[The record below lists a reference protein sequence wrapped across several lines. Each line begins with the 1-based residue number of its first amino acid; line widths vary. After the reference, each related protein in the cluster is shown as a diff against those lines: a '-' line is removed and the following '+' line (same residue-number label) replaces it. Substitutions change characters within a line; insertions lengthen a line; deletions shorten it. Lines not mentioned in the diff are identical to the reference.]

1 MKSKPHG
8 FYERRAAIAKAL
20 GHPSRLMIVDA
31 LQEGER
37 CVCELTEL
45 VGADQSTVSR
55 HLAVLKSAGLVDTR
69 KEGPM
74 IFYRLR
80 VQCLEGFFSCI
91 ETVVRHGLE
100 REEAAV
106 GRSAP
111 FPSGPL
117 TDSS

>member
-1 MKSKPHG
+1 MGKKPMTKTAF

-31 LQEGER
+31 LQEKEI

-55 HLAVLKSAGLVDTR
+55 HLSVLKNAGLVDTR

-80 VQCLEGFFSCI
+80 VKCLEGFFMCI
-91 ETVVRHGLE
+91 ENVLKENLE
-100 REEAAV
+100 REEA
-106 GRSAP
+106 
-111 FPSGPL
+111 L
-117 TDSS
+117 I